1 MRGASREVRGGALRA
16 ILAAATTTVIAGMAP
31 MRPDY
36 PLTAVSASQVT
47 LTDQFWA
54 PKLETNR
61 RVTIPHIMREN
72 VYENGSHELYN
83 CGHLYEAAAHFPS
96 MGNERTSVWLKQAT
110 AAAAARSR

>member
-16 ILAAATTTVIAGMAP
+16 VLAAATATVIAGMAP
-31 MRPDY
+31 MQPDY
-36 PLTAVSASQVT
+36 PLTAVAASQVT

-72 VYENGSHELYN
+72 ETTGRVDNFRKAGRQMPGAYTGRRFND
-83 CGHLYEAAAHFPS
+83 CVF
-96 MGNERTSVWLKQAT
+96 RV
-110 AAAAARSR
+110 